1 MTGPEMW
8 LRVALALPA
17 GLAFGSFLT
26 VVIHRVPV
34 GESIVRPRSRCP
46 ACGAQILARDNVPVV
61 SWVLLRGRCRSCGAR
76 IPAAYPLLELGT
88 GALFVGAA
96 LRHPDP
102 WRAVLLAPFLGVL
115 LALAVIDA
123 RTKRLPN
130 RIVYPSLGVSAAY
143 LAIARVAG
151 GPVDLAGAGIGLLAY
166 GGGLLL
172 VALISPRGMGMGDVK
187 LAGLIGLV
195 LGALGLRY
203 VAVAAGLG
211 ILLGGVGAVAALLAG
226 ASRKQAVP
234 FGPFL
239 AAGAALAVFVAPQVA
254 RVYLDLLT

>member
-1 MTGPEMW
+1 MTALDW
-8 LRVALALPA
+8 VRVALSLPF

-26 VVIHRVPV
+26 VVIHRVPA

-46 ACGAQILARDNVPVV
+46 ACGAQIRALDNVPVV
-61 SWVLLRGRCRSCGAR
+61 SWVLLRGRCRACGAR
-76 IPAAYPLLELGT
+76 IPAVYPLTELGT
-88 GALFVGAA
+88 GALFVATA

-123 RTKRLPN
+123 RTKKLPN
-130 RIVYPSLGVSAAY
+130 RIVYPTLAASAVY
-143 LAIARVAG
+143 LAGAALAG
-151 GPVDLAGAGIGLLAY
+151 GPVDLLRAGIGFLAY
-166 GGGLLL
+166 GGGLLV
-172 VALISPRGMGMGDVK
+172 VALVSPKGMGMGDVK
-187 LAGLIGLV
+187 LAALIGLV

-211 ILLGGVGAVAALLAG
+211 ILLGGVGAVVALLAG

-239 AAGAALAVFVAPQVA
+239 AAGAVLAAFVAPQVA
-254 RVYLDLLT
+254 RIYLDLLT

>member
-1 MTGPEMW
+1 MTALDW
-8 LRVALALPA
+8 VRVAVALPL

-26 VVIHRVPV
+26 VVVHRVPA

-46 ACGAQILARDNVPVV
+46 ACEAQIRALDNVPVV
-61 SWVLLRGRCRSCGAR
+61 SWVVLRGRCRACGVR
-76 IPAAYPLLELGT
+76 IPAVYPLLELGT
-88 GALFVGAA
+88 GALFVATA

-115 LALAVIDA
+115 VALAVIDA
-123 RTKRLPN
+123 RTKKLPN
-130 RIVYPSLGVSAAY
+130 RIVYPTLAASAVY
-143 LAIARVAG
+143 LAGAALAG
-151 GPVDLAGAGIGLLAY
+151 GPVDLLRAGIGFLAY
-166 GGGLLL
+166 GGGLLV
-172 VALISPRGMGMGDVK
+172 VALVSPKGMGMGDVK
-187 LAGLIGLV
+187 LAALIGLV

-211 ILLGGVGAVAALLAG
+211 ILLGGVGAVVALLAG

-239 AAGAALAVFVAPQVA
+239 AAGAVLAVFVAPQAA
-254 RVYLDLLT
+254 RIYLDLLT